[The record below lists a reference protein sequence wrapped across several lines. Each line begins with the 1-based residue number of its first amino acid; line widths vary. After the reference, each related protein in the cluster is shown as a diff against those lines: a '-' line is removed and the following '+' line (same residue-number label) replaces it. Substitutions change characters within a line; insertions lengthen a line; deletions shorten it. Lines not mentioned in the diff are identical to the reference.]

1 MLKDIGPIL
10 SALRKHRLTA
20 SLVVLEIALTCAIV
34 CNAIFLVGDRLALA
48 DTPSGIDEANV
59 VHIVASDIGKHGD
72 DHARTESDLAAL
84 RAIPGVVAAAI
95 TNSVPFGDTSWGSN
109 LNLAPN
115 QRTST
120 VDVKNFYGEG
130 VAETL
135 GTHLVAGRYFEPS
148 EYVWLDDLVAGKA
161 KPTAVIMIT
170 QGLARHLF
178 GDASALGR
186 SVWVGSSD
194 TEMRV
199 VGVVDRLAAAGGVD
213 RSDTEFTTLQPWRE
227 TATGGNYGSFI
238 IRSQPGQSDRVLALA
253 VEKLK
258 QIDPRRV
265 IVKKETYKAI
275 RDDRFAGDRAMA
287 GLLVAV
293 CVILLVVTALGI
305 VGLASFWVGQRRRQI
320 GVRRALGARRVDVL
334 RYFQTENFLLAT
346 MGIVLG
352 MALAYGIN
360 LFLMREYELP
370 RLPLAYLPAGAVLLW
385 VLGQVSVLA
394 PALRAASVPPV
405 VATRG

>member
-1 MLKDIGPIL
+1 MLKDIGPIF
-10 SALRKHRLTA
+10 SALRRHRLTA
-20 SLVVLEIALTCAIV
+20 SLVVLEIAFTCAIV
-34 CNAIFLVGDRLALA
+34 CNAIFLIGDRLANL
-48 DTPSGIDEANV
+48 DTPSGVDEANV
-59 VHIVASDIGKHGD
+59 VHIVASDMGKHGD
-72 DHARTESDLAAL
+72 AHARTESDLAAL
-84 RAIPGVVAAAI
+84 RAIPGVVAATI
-95 TNSVPFGDTSWGSN
+95 TNSLPFGDTSWGSN

-115 QRTST
+115 QQGPT
-120 VDVKNFYGEG
+120 VNVKNFYGESVG
-130 VAETL
+130 ETL
-135 GTHLVAGRYFEPS
+135 GARLVAGRYFQPS

-161 KPTAVIMIT
+161 KPTPVIMIT

-178 GDASALGR
+178 GDTSALGR

-199 VGVVDRLAAAGGVD
+199 IGVVEHLAAASDVD
-213 RSDTEFTTLQPWRE
+213 RSEVEFTTLQPWRE
-227 TATGGNYGSFI
+227 SAVGGNYGSFVL
-238 IRSQPGQSDRVLALA
+238 RSQPGQADRVLALA
-253 VEKLK
+253 VDKLK

-265 IVKKETYKAI
+265 IVKKETYKAV
-275 RDDRFAGDRAMA
+275 RDDHFAGDRAMA

-293 CVILLVVTALGI
+293 CIVLLVVTALGI

-334 RYFQTENFLLAT
+334 RYFQTENFLLAS

-352 MALAYGIN
+352 MALAYGVN

-370 RLPLAYLPAGAVLLW
+370 RLPLFYLPVGAVLLW
-385 VLGQVSVLA
+385 VLGQVAVLA

>member
-1 MLKDIGPIL
+1 MLKDVGPIL

-34 CNAIFLVGDRLALA
+34 CNAVFLIGDRLAMVDL
-48 DTPSGIDEANV
+48 PSGIDEANV
-59 VHIVASDIGKHGD
+59 VHIVTSDIGRHGD
-72 DHARTESDLAAL
+72 GHARTEADLAAL
-84 RAIPGVVAAAI
+84 RAIPGVVAATI
-95 TNSVPFGDTSWGSN
+95 SNSVPFGDISWGSG
-109 LNLAPN
+109 LNLSPN
-115 QRTST
+115 QQTST
-120 VDVKNFYGEG
+120 VDVKNFYGERVG
-130 VAETL
+130 ETL
-135 GTHLVAGRYFEPS
+135 GTHLVAGRYFDAS
-148 EYVWLDDLVAGKA
+148 EYVWLDDLATGKV
-161 KPTAVIMIT
+161 KPPPVIMIT

-178 GDASALGR
+178 GDASALSR
-186 SVWVGSSD
+186 SVWVGSGN

-199 VGVVDRLAAAGGVD
+199 IGVVDHLASAGGGID
-213 RSDTEFTTLQPWRE
+213 RSAIEFTTLMPWRE
-227 TATGGNYGSFI
+227 PGGGNLGSFI
-238 IRSQPGQSDRVLALA
+238 IRSQPGQADRVLALA

-265 IVKKETYKAI
+265 IVKKELYKAI
-275 RDDRFAGDRAMA
+275 RDDHFAGDRAMA

-334 RYFQTENFLLAT
+334 RYFQTENFLLAS
-346 MGIVLG
+346 MGIGLG

-370 RLPLAYLPAGAVLLW
+370 RLPRVYLPVGAVVLW
-385 VLGQVSVLA
+385 VLGQLAVLA

>member
-59 VHIVASDIGKHGD
+59 VHIVASDMGKHGD
-72 DHARTESDLAAL
+72 DHARAETDLAAL
-84 RAIPGVVAAAI
+84 RAIPGVAAATI
-95 TNSVPFGDTSWGSN
+95 SNSVPFGDTSWGSS
-109 LNLAPN
+109 LNLAPH
-115 QRTST
+115 QQASS
-120 VDVKNFYGEG
+120 VDVKNFYGEAVG
-130 VAETL
+130 ETL
-135 GTHLVAGRYFEPS
+135 GTRLVAGRYFDPS

-161 KPTAVIMIT
+161 KPSPVIVIT

-199 VGVVDRLAAAGGVD
+199 IGVVERLAAAGGVD
-213 RSDTEFTTLQPWRE
+213 RAVTEYTTLMPWRE
-227 TATGGNYGSFI
+227 ISAGGNYGAFI
-238 IRSQPGQSDRVLALA
+238 IRSLPGQADRVLALA

-287 GLLVAV
+287 GLLVTV

-352 MALAYGIN
+352 MALAYGVN

-370 RLPLAYLPAGAVLLW
+370 RLPLAYLPVGAALLW
-385 VLGQVSVLA
+385 ALGQAAVLA

>member
-34 CNAIFLVGDRLALA
+34 CNAVFLISDRLSIL

-59 VHIVASDIGKHGD
+59 VHIIASDIGRHGD
-72 DHARTESDLAAL
+72 DHARAEADLAAL
-84 RAIPGVVAAAI
+84 RAIPGVVAATI
-95 TNSVPFGDTSWGSN
+95 TNSLPLGDTSWGST
-109 LNLAPN
+109 LNLTPN
-115 QRTST
+115 QASST

-130 VAETL
+130 IGETL
-135 GTHLVAGRYFEPS
+135 GTRLVAGRYFEPG
-148 EYVWLDDLVAGKA
+148 EYVWLDDLVTGKA
-161 KPTAVIMIT
+161 KPSSVIVIT

-186 SVWVGSSD
+186 SVWLGSSN

-199 VGVVDRLAAAGGVD
+199 IGIVDHLASAGGVD
-213 RSDTEFTTLQPWRE
+213 RSVVEFSTWQPWRE
-227 TATGGNYGSFI
+227 TTATDGSFI
-238 IRSQPGQSDRVLALA
+238 IRSQPGQADRVLALA

-265 IVKKETYKAI
+265 IVKKEKFKTI
-275 RDDRFAGDRAMA
+275 RDERFAGDRAMA
-287 GLLVAV
+287 GLLAAV

-320 GVRRALGARRVDVL
+320 GVRRALGARRIDIL
-334 RYFQTENFLLAT
+334 RYFQTENFLLAS

-352 MALAYGIN
+352 MALAYGVN

-370 RLPLAYLPAGAVLLW
+370 RLPLFYLPLGAVLLW
-385 VLGQVSVLA
+385 LLGQIAVFA
-394 PALRAASVPPV
+394 PAMRAASVPPV

>member
-1 MLKDIGPIL
+1 MLMEIGPIL
-10 SALRKHRLTA
+10 SALRRHRLTA

-34 CNAIFLVGDRLALA
+34 CNAVFLVGDRLAIA

-59 VHIVASDIGKHGD
+59 VHIVASDIGRHGD
-72 DHARTESDLAAL
+72 DHARTEADLAAL
-84 RAIPGVVAAAI
+84 RAIPGVVAATI
-95 TNSVPFGDTSWGSN
+95 SNSVPFGDTSWGSN

-130 VAETL
+130 VGETL
-135 GTHLVAGRYFEPS
+135 GTHLVAGRFFESS
-148 EYVWLDDLVAGKA
+148 EYVWLDDLVADKA
-161 KPTAVIMIT
+161 KPAPVIVIS
-170 QGLARHLF
+170 QALARHLF

-186 SVWVGSSD
+186 SVWAGSSD

-213 RSDTEFTTLQPWRE
+213 RSNVELTTLMPWRE
-227 TATGGNYGSFI
+227 STAVGGSFI
-238 IRSQPGQSDRVLALA
+238 IRSQPGQADRVLALA
-253 VEKLK
+253 VETLK
-258 QIDPRRV
+258 KVDPRRV

-334 RYFQTENFLLAT
+334 RYFQTENFLLAS

-352 MALAYGIN
+352 MALAYGAN

-370 RLPLAYLPAGAVLLW
+370 RLPLVYLPVGAVLLW
-385 VLGQVSVLA
+385 LLGQAAVLA

>member
-34 CNAIFLVGDRLALA
+34 CNAVFLISDRLSIL

-59 VHIVASDIGKHGD
+59 VHIVASDIGRHGD
-72 DHARTESDLAAL
+72 DHARAEADLAAL
-84 RAIPGVVAAAI
+84 RAIPGVAAATI
-95 TNSVPFGDTSWGSN
+95 TNSLPLGDTSWGSS
-109 LNLAPN
+109 LNLTPN
-115 QRTST
+115 QASST

-130 VAETL
+130 VGETL
-135 GTHLVAGRYFEPS
+135 GTRLVAGRYFEPG
-148 EYVWLDDLVAGKA
+148 EYVWLDDLVTGKA
-161 KPTAVIMIT
+161 KPSSVIVIT
-170 QGLARHLF
+170 QGLAQHLF
-178 GDASALGR
+178 GNAPALGR
-186 SVWVGSSD
+186 SVWIGSSN

-199 VGVVDRLAAAGGVD
+199 IGIVDHLASAGGVD
-213 RSDTEFTTLQPWRE
+213 RSMAEFSTWQPWRE
-227 TATGGNYGSFI
+227 TTATDGSFI
-238 IRSQPGQSDRVLALA
+238 IRSQPGEADRVLALA

-265 IVKKETYKAI
+265 IVKKEKFKAV
-275 RDDRFAGDRAMA
+275 RDERFAGDRAMA
-287 GLLVAV
+287 GLLAAV

-320 GVRRALGARRVDVL
+320 GVRRALGARRVDIL
-334 RYFQTENFLLAT
+334 RYFQTENFLLAS

-352 MALAYGIN
+352 MALAYGVN

-370 RLPLAYLPAGAVLLW
+370 RLPLFYLPLGAVLLW
-385 VLGQVSVLA
+385 LLGQIAVFA
-394 PALRAASVPPV
+394 PAMRAASVPPV

>member
-34 CNAIFLVGDRLALA
+34 CNAVFLIGDRLALA

-59 VHIVASDIGKHGD
+59 MHIVASDIGRHGD
-72 DHARTESDLAAL
+72 DHARAEADLAAL
-84 RAIPGVVAAAI
+84 RAIPGVAAAAI
-95 TNSVPFGDTSWGSN
+95 TNSVPLGDTSWGSN
-109 LNLAPN
+109 LNLAAN

-130 VAETL
+130 VGETL
-135 GTHLVAGRYFEPS
+135 GVHLVAGRFFEPS
-148 EYVWLDDLVAGKA
+148 EYVWLDDLVTGKA
-161 KPTAVIMIT
+161 KPAPVIVIT
-170 QGLARHLF
+170 QTLARRLF
-178 GDASALGR
+178 GDAPPLGR
-186 SVWVGSSD
+186 SLWVGSSD

-213 RSDTEFTTLQPWRE
+213 RSATELTTLQPWRE
-227 TATGGNYGSFI
+227 TVAASGSFI
-238 IRSQPGQSDRVLALA
+238 IRSQPGQAERVLALA

-258 QIDPRRV
+258 QVDPRRV
-265 IVKKETYKAI
+265 IVKKETFKSI
-275 RDDRFAGDRAMA
+275 RDDRFASDRAMA

-293 CVILLVVTALGI
+293 CVILLIVTALGI

-334 RYFQTENFLLAT
+334 RYFQTENFLLAS

-352 MALAYGIN
+352 MVLAYGVN

-370 RLPLAYLPAGAVLLW
+370 RLPLFYLPIGAVVLW
-385 VLGQVSVLA
+385 ALGQVAVLA

>member
-34 CNAIFLVGDRLALA
+34 CNAIFLVGDRLATL

-72 DHARTESDLAAL
+72 DHARTEADLAAL
-84 RAIPGVVAAAI
+84 RALPGVVAATI
-95 TNSVPFGDTSWGSN
+95 TNSLPLGDTSWGSS

-115 QRTST
+115 QQSST
-120 VDVKNFYGEG
+120 VEVKNFYGESVG
-130 VAETL
+130 ETL
-135 GTHLVAGRYFEPS
+135 GTRLVAGRYFESS
-148 EYVWLDDLVAGKA
+148 EYVWLDDLVTGRA
-161 KPTAVIMIT
+161 KPSPVIVIT

-186 SVWVGSSD
+186 SVWLGSSN

-199 VGVVDRLAAAGGVD
+199 VGVVEHLASAGGVD
-213 RSDTEFTTLQPWRE
+213 RSAIEFATLQPWRE
-227 TATGGNYGSFI
+227 TTAAGGSFV
-238 IRSQPGQSDRVLALA
+238 IRSQPGQAERVLALA

-258 QIDPRRV
+258 QVDPRRV
-265 IVKKETYKAI
+265 IVKKETFKVI
-275 RDDRFAGDRAMA
+275 RDERFAGDRAMA

-320 GVRRALGARRVDVL
+320 GVRRALGARRVDIL
-334 RYFQTENFLLAT
+334 RYFQTENFLLAS

-360 LFLMREYELP
+360 LFLMRAYELP
-370 RLPLAYLPAGAVLLW
+370 RLPLFYLPLGAMVLW
-385 VLGQVSVLA
+385 VLGQVAVFA
-394 PALRAASVPPV
+394 PAMRAASVPPV

>member
-1 MLKDIGPIL
+1 MEIGPIF
-10 SALRKHRLTA
+10 SALRRHRLTA

-34 CNAIFLVGDRLALA
+34 CNAVFLIGDRLSYA

-59 VHIVASDIGKHGD
+59 VHIVVSDIGRHND
-72 DHARTESDLAAL
+72 DHVRTEADLAAL
-84 RAIPGVVAAAI
+84 REIPGVAAATL
-95 TNSVPFGDTSWGSN
+95 TNSVPFGDMSWGSN
-109 LNLAPN
+109 INLAAN

-130 VAETL
+130 VGETL
-135 GTHLVAGRYFEPS
+135 GVHLVAGRFFEPS
-148 EYVWLDDLVAGKA
+148 EYVWLDDLVTGKA
-161 KPTAVIMIT
+161 KPAPVIVISQT
-170 QGLARHLF
+170 LAKRLF
-178 GDASALGR
+178 GDAPALGR

-199 VGVVDRLAAAGGVD
+199 VGVVERLAAAGGVD
-213 RSDTEFTTLQPWRE
+213 RPDVELTTLQPWRE
-227 TATGGNYGSFI
+227 TTGVDGSFI
-238 IRSQPGQSDRVLALA
+238 IRSQPGQADRVLALA

-258 QIDPRRV
+258 QINPRRV
-265 IVKKETYKAI
+265 IVKKETYAAI
-275 RDDRFAGDRAMA
+275 RDDRFAGDRSMA
-287 GLLVAV
+287 GLLVGV
-293 CVILLVVTALGI
+293 CIVLLIVTALGI

-334 RYFQTENFLLAT
+334 RYFQTENFLLAS
-346 MGIVLG
+346 MGIAIG
-352 MALAYGIN
+352 MAMAYGIN

-370 RLPLAYLPAGAVLLW
+370 RLPLIYLPVGAVVLW
-385 VLGQVSVLA
+385 VLGQVAVLA

>member
-1 MLKDIGPIL
+1 MLMEIGPIL
-10 SALRKHRLTA
+10 SALRRHRLTA

-34 CNAIFLVGDRLALA
+34 CNAVFLVGDRLAIA

-59 VHIVASDIGKHGD
+59 VHIVASDIGRHGD
-72 DHARTESDLAAL
+72 DHARTETDLAAL
-84 RAIPGVVAAAI
+84 RAIPGVVAATI
-95 TNSVPFGDTSWGSN
+95 SNSVPFGDTSWGSN

-130 VAETL
+130 VGETL
-135 GTHLVAGRYFEPS
+135 GTHLVAGRFFEPS
-148 EYVWLDDLVAGKA
+148 EYVWLDDLVADKV
-161 KPTAVIMIT
+161 KPAAVIVIT

-186 SVWVGSSD
+186 SVWAGSSD

-213 RSDTEFTTLQPWRE
+213 RSDVELTTLMPWRE
-227 TATGGNYGSFI
+227 STSVGGSFI
-238 IRSQPGQSDRVLALA
+238 IRSQPGQADRVLALA
-253 VEKLK
+253 VDTLRKV
-258 QIDPRRV
+258 DPRRV
-265 IVKKETYKAI
+265 IVKKESYKDI
-275 RDDRFAGDRAMA
+275 RNDRFAGDRAMA
-287 GLLVAV
+287 GLLVTV
-293 CVILLVVTALGI
+293 CVVLLIVTALGI

-334 RYFQTENFLLAT
+334 RYFQTENFLLAS

-370 RLPLAYLPAGAVLLW
+370 RLPLVYLPIGAVLLW
-385 VLGQVSVLA
+385 VLGQVAVLA